1 MINKLFKHKDIKVI
15 ILEKRKINKPDKTNN
30 DEDDGPEELQVKGI
44 NC

>member
-1 MINKLFKHKDIKVI
+1 MVNIRK
-15 ILEKRKINKPDKTNN
+15 KINKPDKTNN